1 MQDLH
6 EERLERFAEATA
18 EGGEGVVVGMAVA
31 GEVTKGDGVVG
42 GHFDAAAGEYAGG
55 ITVDKQT
62 HQAGG
67 VIGIAAASGV
77 GAFDV
82 GETEARTTLAM

>member
-1 MQDLH
+1 M
-6 EERLERFAEATA
+6 
-18 EGGEGVVVGMAVA
+18 VGMAVA